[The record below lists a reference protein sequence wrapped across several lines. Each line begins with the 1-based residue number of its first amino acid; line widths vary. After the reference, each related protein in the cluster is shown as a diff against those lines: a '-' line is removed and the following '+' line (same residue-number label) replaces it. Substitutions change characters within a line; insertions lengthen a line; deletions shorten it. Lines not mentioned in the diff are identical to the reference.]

1 MPRRRKGAKKKEKVF
16 LAKAQRRK
24 ERIMYILGQFMNCPY
39 KEIRVNPLN
48 PR

>member
-1 MPRRRKGAKKKEKVF
+1 MREGAKNKEKVF
-16 LAKAQRRK
+16 LAKAQSRK

-39 KEIRVNPLN
+39 KKIRVNPLI